1 MRNSLNL
8 NSAPSLKGS
17 AGGKFSLRPA
27 FQLSPFSVTSRNTGA
42 GFNRGGGIVSGNESR
57 ALCTFLLK
65 GPSIQQQR
73 FMLIRRK
80 TREKPALWRA
90 YLFSGRLSFSVR
102 EQKSA
107 DEGGSRRRHHCV
119 RDGGREE
126 DRPFYTMEFAITFL
140 LGNTLKNIRFQTT
153 VQRARN

>member
-57 ALCTFLLK
+57 DLCTFLLE

-73 FMLIRRK
+73 FMLICSRNKSLLMRVGADADIIVCA
-80 TREKPALWRA
+80 RWR
-90 YLFSGRLSFSVR
+90 
-102 EQKSA
+102 
-107 DEGGSRRRHHCV
+107 EGGRR
-119 RDGGREE
+119 
-126 DRPFYTMEFAITFL
+126 TL
-140 LGNTLKNIRFQTT
+140 LHYGICYHFSTWQHIKKHKISNNSLKSKELKQKQHSTT
-153 VQRARN
+153 NALL